1 MVFKSTGLI
10 VPSFSY
16 KDFRYKSCTRY
27 CILLKIQNLVYDWI
41 YDKCNSSLY
50 LQMRYKSHYIII
62 SYRKE
67 KRGKMEEE
75 LLEVKARHLGHIFN
89 FFLA

>member
-10 VPSFSY
+10 VSSFSY
-16 KDFRYKSCTRY
+16 KDFRYKSYTRF

-50 LQMRYKSHYIII
+50 LQMQYKSSYIII
-62 SYRKE
+62 SYKKE
-67 KRGKMEEE
+67 KKRKNGERTTGSKSQD
-75 LLEVKARHLGHIFN
+75 I
-89 FFLA
+89 

>member
-1 MVFKSTGLI
+1 
-10 VPSFSY
+10 
-16 KDFRYKSCTRY
+16 
-27 CILLKIQNLVYDWI
+27 
-41 YDKCNSSLY
+41 
-50 LQMRYKSHYIII
+50 MRYKSHYIII